1 MKRDTGQAGLLG
13 LDAIGPDAIG
23 LISRPEVTPRNLNDS
38 SVWTRQSW
46 CVAGTSIPRAPRGT
60 EQTFGSAARSSRL
73 SVLTETGCGLVAI
86 LLGPTANTDV
96 VSKEDAFGECALGQ
110 WQGRCACGACKRMAL
125 GGWQR

>member
-13 LDAIGPDAIG
+13 LDAIGPDAIRVD
-23 LISRPEVTPRNLNDS
+23 ITPRSDAQELEGLLGLDTPVVVRRWNVDTPGS
-38 SVWTRQSW
+38 K
-46 CVAGTSIPRAPRGT
+46 GHRAV
-60 EQTFGSAARSSRL
+60 FGSAARSSRL
-73 SVLTETGCGLVAI
+73 SVLTETGCGLVTI

-96 VSKEDAFGECALGQ
+96 VSKEDAFGKCALGQ